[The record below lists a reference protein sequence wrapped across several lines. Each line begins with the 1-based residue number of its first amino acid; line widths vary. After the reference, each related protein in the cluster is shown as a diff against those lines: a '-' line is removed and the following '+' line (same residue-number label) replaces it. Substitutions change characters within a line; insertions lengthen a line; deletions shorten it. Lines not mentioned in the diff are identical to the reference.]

1 VYDKKVV
8 RRRRA
13 VLVVLVGLSIALLTV
28 YFGENG
34 GGILHSLSRG
44 TSAVFSPLEKG
55 VSVVFRPVR
64 NLANGTSDL
73 FHAKKQNKELKT
85 EVQQLRSQLAQ
96 AQTAQRDAAQLR
108 ALVGLPRQSNFA
120 AGGKLVTARVVTRS
134 PTVWYSIVN
143 INKGSSDGIHI
154 NDPVIAA
161 GGLAGK
167 VTAVTGGESQV
178 TLITDESSAVSAEV
192 MPDGSSGI
200 VKPEVGNPNDLLLDF
215 IQKGAKITRGQSV
228 ITSGFTSSKL
238 DSIFPRGIPIGTVT
252 KVEPSELENYQRVH
266 LRPYAQLR
274 RMDFVQ
280 VLTGSVEQQRAQVV
294 P

>member
-13 VLVVLVGLSIALLTV
+13 VLVVLVALSLALLTV

-34 GGILHSLSRG
+34 GGIVHSFQRG
-44 TSAVFSPLEKG
+44 TGTVFSPLEKG

-64 NLANGTSDL
+64 NLANWTGDV
-73 FHAKKQNKELKT
+73 FHAKKQNKDLKKQVRDLQAQLAASQT
-85 EVQQLRSQLAQ
+85 AARDADQLRS
-96 AQTAQRDAAQLR
+96 
-108 ALVGLPRQSNFA
+108 LVGVSQDANFA
-120 AGGKLVTARVVTRS
+120 NGGKLVTARVIARS
-134 PTVWYSIVN
+134 PTVWYSVVN
-143 INKGSSDGIHI
+143 INKGSSAGVRV

-167 VTAVTGGESQV
+167 VTSVTGGQSQV

-200 VKPEVGNPNDLLLDF
+200 VKPQVGNPDDMLLDF
-215 IQKGAKITRGQSV
+215 IQKGARISKGMTV
-228 ITSGFTSSKL
+228 VTSGFKSGKL
-238 DSIFPRGIPIGTVT
+238 DSIFPRGIPIGRVT
-252 KVEPSELENYQRVH
+252 KVGPGELDLYRRVH
-266 LRPYAQLR
+266 LKPYAQLR

-280 VLTGSVEQQRAQVV
+280 VLTGQSEQRAQVTK
-294 P
+294 

>member
-13 VLVVLVGLSIALLTV
+13 VLGVLVALSIALLTV

-34 GGILHSLSRG
+34 GGILHSVQRG

-55 VSVVFRPVR
+55 VSIVFKPVT
-64 NLANGTSDL
+64 NLTHWTGDV
-73 FHAKKQNKELKT
+73 FHAKKENKQLKKQ
-85 EVQQLRSQLAQ
+85 VQQLQAELAQ
-96 AQTAQRDAAQLR
+96 NQTAQRDAAQLR
-108 ALVGLPRQSNFA
+108 SLVGLSRASNFA
-120 AGGKLVTARVVTRS
+120 AGGKLVTAPVISRS
-134 PTVWYSIVN
+134 PTVWYSVVN
-143 INKGSSDGIHI
+143 IGKGSDDGIQL

-167 VTAVTGGESQV
+167 ITSVTGGQAQV

-200 VKPEVGNPNDLLLDF
+200 VRPEVGNPNDMLLDY
-215 IQKGAKITRGQSV
+215 IAKGAKIQKGDSV
-228 ITSGFTSSKL
+228 VTSGFTSSRL
-238 DSIFPRGIPIGTVT
+238 DSLFPRDIPVGKVT
-252 KVEPSELENYQRVH
+252 KVEPSELELYQRVH
-266 LRPYAQLR
+266 LQPYADLR
-274 RMDFVQ
+274 RMDYVQ

-294 P
+294 K